1 MVSRGGVEVMVI
13 GRRGVFLGSA
23 TLTIENSRIFE
34 AFAAPPPKDEKA
46 AFIDA
51 AMKEILKAIDDE
63 DKRKESRGDFSSIAP
78 PPMIVPFLDWD
89 YYYTK
94 DGPIRWSPNQG
105 QSHQAVTVP
114 PGFISD
120 LASVP
125 RVFWSILPK
134 QGRYAYAAMV
144 HDYLY
149 WVQIRSKDESD
160 TIFKIAMEDLEVGP
174 TVTETLYRAVS
185 LAGGSAW
192 SQNAKLKASGERRF
206 LKRFPPTGDISWATW
221 KKENDVF
228 AD

>member
-1 MVSRGGVEVMVI
+1 MI
-13 GRRGVFLGSA
+13 GRRKVFLGSA
-23 TLTIENSRIFE
+23 ALAIENARILE
-34 AFAAPPPKDEKA
+34 VSAAPPPKDEKA
-46 AFIDA
+46 EFIDA
-51 AMKEILKAIDDE
+51 AMKEVLKAIDDE
-63 DKRKESRGDFSSIAP
+63 DKRKEARGEFSSIAP

-94 DGPIRWSPNQG
+94 DGPIKWSPNQG
-105 QSHQAVTVP
+105 QSFQAVTVP
-114 PGFISD
+114 PGFVSD

-160 TIFKIAMEDLEVGP
+160 TIFKIAMQDLKVNSAI
-174 TVTETLYRAVS
+174 TETLYRAVS

-206 LKRFPPTGDISWATW
+206 LKRFPSAGDISWATW
-221 KKENDVF
+221 KKENGVF
-228 AD
+228 TD